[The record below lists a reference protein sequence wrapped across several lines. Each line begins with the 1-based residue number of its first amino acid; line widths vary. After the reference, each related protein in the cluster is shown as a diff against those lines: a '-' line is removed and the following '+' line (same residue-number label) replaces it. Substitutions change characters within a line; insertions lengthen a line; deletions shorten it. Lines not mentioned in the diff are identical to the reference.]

1 MVLLVNLAAISI
13 AIALISALI
22 NGFGIQAY
30 AAIALGIVAYFAA
43 KAGLSVAVG
52 YMGGRQDAQKV
63 KQYLA
68 DSPPHVRQD
77 LIDNAPSDVKD
88 RVAGVLTAFKSTRA
102 AQKGLTYKPT
112 RAVRVLIAIALTP
125 IGIVGGF
132 FATYI
137 YAGATLLY
145 MGIISGD
152 LEHAGF
158 TPTGTSLWL
167 TLISG
172 FSLTFISLRKLIY
185 RVLHAHELRER
196 SHAGQPRA
204 SINADKT
211 KEATKKAIGPFV
223 RSLLRLEFIGPSLA
237 TLLILLIVAGMIA
250 AVVGK

>member
-52 YMGGRQDAQKV
+52 YMQGRQDAQKV

-68 DSPPHVRQD
+68 DLPTHVRQD

-88 RVAGVLTAFKSTRA
+88 RVDGVLTAFKSARA
-102 AQKGLTYKPT
+102 VQKGLTYKPT
-112 RAVRVLIAIALTP
+112 RAVRALIAIVLIP
-125 IGIVGGF
+125 IGIVGGI

-137 YAGATLLY
+137 YVGAGLLIT
-145 MGIISGD
+145 GIISGD
-152 LEHAGF
+152 LEHARLD
-158 TPTGTSLWL
+158 PTGISLWL

-172 FSLTFISLRKLIY
+172 FSLTFILLRKWIY
-185 RVLHAHELRER
+185 RVLHARELRER

-204 SINADKT
+204 SINTDKT
-211 KEATKKAIGPFV
+211 NEATKKAIGAFV
-223 RSLLRLEFIGPSLA
+223 RSLLRLELVGPSLA

>member
-30 AAIALGIVAYFAA
+30 GAIALGIVAYFAA

-68 DSPPHVRQD
+68 DLPTHVRQD

-88 RVAGVLTAFKSTRA
+88 RVDGALTAFKSARA
-102 AQKGLTYKPT
+102 GQKGLMYKPT
-112 RAVRVLIAIALTP
+112 RTVRVLIAIALTP
-125 IGIVGGF
+125 IGIVSGF

-137 YAGATLLY
+137 YVSAALLII
-145 MGIISGD
+145 GIVSGD
-152 LEHAGF
+152 LENARF
-158 TPTGTSLWL
+158 DPKMTLWFAFV
-167 TLISG
+167 SG
-172 FSLTFISLRKLIY
+172 FFLTFIPLRKWIY

-223 RSLLRLEFIGPSLA
+223 CSLLRLEFIGPSLA